1 LTREEEQQQKESDTS
16 NTNYFFGSKNPFGLA
31 TTFWQNIMAN
41 WFNAYGELFK
51 NGTKISEYWYDT
63 YWRPWLNWRQD
74 QRSWDRDKVKVE

>member
-1 LTREEEQQQKESDTS
+1 MTREEEQQQKESDTS
-16 NTNYFFGSKNPFGLA
+16 NTNYFFGSKNPFVLA
-31 TTFWQNIMAN
+31 TTFWQNIMAI

-63 YWRPWLNWRQD
+63 YWRPWLNWQQY

>member
-1 LTREEEQQQKESDTS
+1 LTREEEQQQKDSDTS
-16 NTNYFFGSKNPFGLA
+16 NTNYFFGAKNPFGLA

-63 YWRPWLNWRQD
+63 YWRPWLNWQQY

>member
-16 NTNYFFGSKNPFGLA
+16 NTNYFFGSKNPFVLA
-31 TTFWQNIMAN
+31 TTFWQNIMTN

-63 YWRPWLNWRQD
+63 YWRPWLNWQQY